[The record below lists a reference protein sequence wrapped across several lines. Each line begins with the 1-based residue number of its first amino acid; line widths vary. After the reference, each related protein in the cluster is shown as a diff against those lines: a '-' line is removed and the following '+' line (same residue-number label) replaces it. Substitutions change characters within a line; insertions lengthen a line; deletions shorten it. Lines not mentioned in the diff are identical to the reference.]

1 MPRPKKERIVCLGP
15 NVKCFGPQ
23 WANPNNETI
32 EIFCDEIESI
42 KLINLEGLNMAE
54 WWKKM
59 GVSAATFNRILKSAY
74 KKITDAIINGKNLA
88 VKKCK

>member
-23 WANPNNETI
+23 GANPNNETI

-54 WWKKM
+54 GGKKM

>member
-1 MPRPKKERIVCLGP
+1 MPRPKKERIVCLDP

-23 WANPNNETI
+23 WANSTNETI

-59 GVSAATFNRILKSAY
+59 GVSAATFNSKICIQE
-74 KKITDAIINGKNLA
+74 ITDAIINGKNLA
-88 VKKCK
+88 VKM